1 MGNLSRRRET
11 KKTVCRKQ
19 KVLVELFQKLAG
31 IEGAAPLIDLRR
43 GRNTQDF
50 RKSSSFCFFFSS
62 LKEKKKRE
70 TV

>member
-1 MGNLSRRRET
+1 
-11 KKTVCRKQ
+11 
-19 KVLVELFQKLAG
+19 LVELFQKLAG
-31 IEGAAPLIDLRR
+31 IEGAAPLIELRR
-43 GRNTQDF
+43 ARNTQDF